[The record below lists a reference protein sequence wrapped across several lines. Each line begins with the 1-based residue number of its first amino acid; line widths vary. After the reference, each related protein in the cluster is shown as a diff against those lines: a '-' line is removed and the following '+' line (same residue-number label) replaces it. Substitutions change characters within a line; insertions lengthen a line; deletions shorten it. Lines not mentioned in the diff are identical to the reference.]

1 MAADGSIIIETNID
15 DKKAQQELNRLARK
29 MDALQEKLNQKQGKQ
44 SALAEEARQIGI
56 EYDRARKKLEQ
67 MQSGEKFYTS
77 AHIQEQANS
86 VKALETEWNKT
97 AQAAEKLRT
106 EIYDG
111 AQQLNAMKEDAGEI
125 QRQMVATGPSSER
138 MSQAMERMQKSANK
152 FSLRLREVVRSAL
165 VFTVISQG
173 FVSLREWMGKV
184 IKTNDEA
191 TTAIAQLKGAL
202 LTLAQPLI
210 SVIIPAFATFVNVL
224 SRIVSAIAK
233 IVSALF
239 GTTVEASADA
249 AENLY
254 NEANAVEGVG
264 DAAKKAG
271 KSLASFDEINKLSI
285 EGTASGGA
293 GTGASEGIKPI
304 FDDFST
310 AEYKKKIDE
319 LTVYVSGALLA
330 LGALLAFSGVNVP
343 LGLAL
348 MATGA
353 IALVSVISEN
363 WGALD
368 GPLLEAI
375 NRVLTILGGA
385 ALVIGAI
392 LTFSGAN
399 IKLGIG
405 LMIAGAL
412 ALGTAVTLNWGT
424 MSEEMQR
431 AITGILELLSVSLLV
446 LGALFAFSGANIKL
460 GIGLMI
466 AGAAAMAAAVALNWG
481 STTISIKQVITEIA
495 GLLGVSLLVLGAVLA
510 FSGANLLLGIGMMAA
525 GAISLAA
532 AAAINWDT
540 IQTALQGPIGAVTA
554 IVSGALLVLGA
565 ILLFTGAGVPLGLG
579 LIAAGAAGLAV
590 AIVPNWGF
598 VQDAMSNAWSSFTSW
613 WESGPSEFFTLD
625 YWMGLGQDMLDGLFN
640 GLSSIGQKITE
651 WGGNFIDGVKDFFG
665 IHSPSTEFENLG
677 GYMMSGLKNGVNY
690 NSPMVVSAFSIMFNA
705 VLALCTNNTE
715 LMKASL
721 VAFLLYM
728 TSEFAPDWNKT
739 WTDYYNKASQ
749 NIQGVI
755 AEINALNTKLAS
767 IERNIT
773 ITITTVYKTV
783 GASSSGSSSSSQSG
797 RFSTRTVSLPMQNI
811 PALAQG
817 AVIPP
822 NREFLAVL
830 GDQKNGTNIET
841 PLSTMVQAFRTALS
855 DMNYTGG
862 NEAVLVVDDQ
872 VFGRLVYKYNNKES
886 RRIGV
891 SISEVRK

>member
-1 MAADGSIIIETNID
+1 
-15 DKKAQQELNRLARK
+15 
-29 MDALQEKLNQKQGKQ
+29 MD
-44 SALAEEARQIGI
+44 
-56 EYDRARKKLEQ
+56 
-67 MQSGEKFYTS
+67 
-77 AHIQEQANS
+77 
-86 VKALETEWNKT
+86 KT

-125 QRQMVATGPSSER
+125 QRQMAATGPSSER

-184 IKTNDEA
+184 IKTSDEA

-446 LGALFAFSGANIKL
+446 LGALFAFSGANIPL

-481 STTISIKQVITEIA
+481 STTISISWRTW
-495 GLLGVSLLVLGAVLA
+495 L
-510 FSGANLLLGIGMMAA
+510 
-525 GAISLAA
+525 
-532 AAAINWDT
+532 
-540 IQTALQGPIGAVTA
+540 PI
-554 IVSGALLVLGA
+554 
-565 ILLFTGAGVPLGLG
+565 
-579 LIAAGAAGLAV
+579 
-590 AIVPNWGF
+590 
-598 VQDAMSNAWSSFTSW
+598 
-613 WESGPSEFFTLD
+613 
-625 YWMGLGQDMLDGLFN
+625 
-640 GLSSIGQKITE
+640 
-651 WGGNFIDGVKDFFG
+651 
-665 IHSPSTEFENLG
+665 
-677 GYMMSGLKNGVNY
+677 
-690 NSPMVVSAFSIMFNA
+690 
-705 VLALCTNNTE
+705 
-715 LMKASL
+715 
-721 VAFLLYM
+721 
-728 TSEFAPDWNKT
+728 
-739 WTDYYNKASQ
+739 
-749 NIQGVI
+749 
-755 AEINALNTKLAS
+755 
-767 IERNIT
+767 
-773 ITITTVYKTV
+773 
-783 GASSSGSSSSSQSG
+783 
-797 RFSTRTVSLPMQNI
+797 
-811 PALAQG
+811 
-817 AVIPP
+817 
-822 NREFLAVL
+822 
-830 GDQKNGTNIET
+830 
-841 PLSTMVQAFRTALS
+841 
-855 DMNYTGG
+855 
-862 NEAVLVVDDQ
+862 
-872 VFGRLVYKYNNKES
+872 
-886 RRIGV
+886 
-891 SISEVRK
+891 